1 MQVTDEHGKG
11 RSNMIWWIGAGF
23 LYLFVMA
30 GICIFFK
37 GASMYDRSMEDYENR
52 VLSLSNN
59 KTPSDFQEH
68 PSLHMGDILPSL
80 Y

>member
-1 MQVTDEHGKG
+1 MQVTDKHGKG

-23 LYLFVMA
+23 LYIFVMA

-37 GASMYDRSMEDYENR
+37 GASIYDRTMEDYER
-52 VLSLSNN
+52 QLLSLSES
-59 KTPSDFQEH
+59 KRPSDFQEH
-68 PSLHMGDILPSL
+68 PSLQIGDILPSL

>member
-1 MQVTDEHGKG
+1 
-11 RSNMIWWIGAGF
+11 MIWWIGAGF

-37 GASMYDRSMEDYENR
+37 GASIYDRTMEDYER
-52 VLSLSNN
+52 QLLSLSES
-59 KTPSDFQEH
+59 KRRSDFQKR

>member
-1 MQVTDEHGKG
+1 
-11 RSNMIWWIGAGF
+11 MIWWIGAGF

-52 VLSLSNN
+52 VLSLSDK
-59 KTPSDFQEH
+59 KTRSDFPEQ
-68 PSLHMGDILPSL
+68 PSLQVGDILPSL